1 MQIDFEPVEQMER
14 MEEKVEKK
22 RKKIEGK
29 EEDNNKKIY
38 I

>member
-22 RKKIEGK
+22 RKEIEGK